1 MTLTYGA
8 WSFVV
13 AVLVG
18 VSLGIAAAVR
28 HNTILDYLAVGV
40 SIGAQVLPNF
50 VLAPILTLVFTLWL
64 GWLPGGGWQGGE
76 WPYLVM
82 PVIALS
88 TSFMASI
95 ARITRSS
102 MLEVL
107 NTGFIRTARAK
118 GLPRRRIVFHHA
130 LKPALVPVISY
141 LGPAFVGMITGSVV
155 IDVFF
160 ATGGIGQ
167 FFVNSALNRDYPGDH
182 GGHHPRRGPDR
193 PVQPRGRPPVRL
205 DRPPHPVLSRVALLS
220 GRRTIPEIDG
230 SGNRRT
236 ARSLTP
242 ASGREPD
249 RSAAPAGRSLWQ
261 DARRRF
267 LRNRAAVA
275 SLVVLALVALFALFG
290 DFVAAWSNEEID
302 WAMLGNVADEGAPSL
317 ANGHFFG
324 VDELGRDLFARTVQG
339 TRISLMVGIVG
350 ALISVVVGTLYGA
363 TAGYF
368 GGRLDGVMMRIVD
381 VLMAI
386 PYMFVLIL
394 FMVVF
399 GRSILMLFIGIGLIS
414 WLDMARIARGQTLG
428 LKNRE
433 FVEAAVAIGVK
444 PRRIILRH
452 VVPNL
457 LGVVIVY
464 ATLLVPSMIIYES
477 FISFLGLGVQE
488 PNTSWGALINAG
500 ASQMQYG
507 TLWQLLFPLFFF
519 VVTLFSFFFLG
530 DGLRDA
536 LDPRDR

>member
-1 MTLTYGA
+1 MRE
-8 WSFVV
+8 
-13 AVLVG
+13 
-18 VSLGIAAAVR
+18 VSA
-28 HNTILDYLAVGV
+28 
-40 SIGAQVLPNF
+40 
-50 VLAPILTLVFTLWL
+50 
-64 GWLPGGGWQGGE
+64 
-76 WPYLVM
+76 
-82 PVIALS
+82 
-88 TSFMASI
+88 
-95 ARITRSS
+95 
-102 MLEVL
+102 
-107 NTGFIRTARAK
+107 
-118 GLPRRRIVFHHA
+118 
-130 LKPALVPVISY
+130 
-141 LGPAFVGMITGSVV
+141 
-155 IDVFF
+155 
-160 ATGGIGQ
+160 
-167 FFVNSALNRDYPGDH
+167 PGD
-182 GGHHPRRGPDR
+182 RRS
-193 PVQPRGRPPVRL
+193 RGR
-205 DRPPHPVLSRVALLS
+205 S
-220 GRRTIPEIDG
+220 
-230 SGNRRT
+230 
-236 ARSLTP
+236 
-242 ASGREPD
+242 
-249 RSAAPAGRSLWQ
+249 GRSLWQ

-275 SLVVLALVALFALFG
+275 SLVVLGLVGLFALAG
-290 DFVAAWSNEEID
+290 DRFAVWSNEEID
-302 WAMLGNVADEGAPSL
+302 WAMLGSVAEQGAPSL

-368 GGRLDGVMMRIVD
+368 GGRLDGAMMRVVD

-394 FMVVF
+394 LMVVF
-399 GRSILMLFIGIGLIS
+399 ERSVLMLFIGIGLVS

-433 FVEAAVAIGVK
+433 FVEAAVAIGVP

-452 VVPNL
+452 IVPNL

-464 ATLLVPSMIIYES
+464 ATLLVPSMIVYES
-477 FISFLGLGVQE
+477 FISFLGLGIQE

-519 VVTLFSFFFLG
+519 VVTLFSLFFLG